1 MSQEQ
6 HEAVCVGCG
15 SPLQSQDEQAPGF
28 VPNSAIGKAN
38 VQCRRCFR
46 IRNYGEFLPVQVS
59 ERAYQE
65 QVAQIFDNPGLV
77 LYVID
82 VFDLSGSLV
91 PNLARFVM
99 NSEVVVVVNKVDLL
113 PKGIHY
119 EALSDW
125 ILEQVR
131 ATRVEAKEVLFVSA
145 ASTEGMDQLIHRV
158 GDVTDKPIY
167 VVGMANTGKS
177 TLLNAIA
184 KRFEVQNDP
193 YTVSRRPGTTLALS
207 KFQVEGPTGPLTF
220 VDTPGLVHGTRV
232 IDRLCADCLK
242 RAVPDARIRPKVYQL
257 NPEQTLFLGGFARLD
272 FEAGVRQPIVL
283 YISNQL
289 PVHRSKLER
298 AEIIWEQHRDD
309 ILQVPCTEC
318 RTSFDDLKAHPIQ
331 STRTGQRVPNGT
343 IPVSGRGRDIVIPGL
358 GWITLSG
365 ATFRGRLWLPSWLD
379 PALRPRLV
387 GDLTRSREGFSS

>member
-1 MSQEQ
+1 MDE
-6 HEAVCVGCG
+6 EVKAVVCVGCG

-28 VPNSAIGKAN
+28 VPSSAMGKEN
-38 VQCRRCFR
+38 VLCRRCFR

-59 ERAYQE
+59 EREYQA

-82 VFDLSGSLV
+82 VFDLAGSLV

-99 NSEVVVVVNKVDLL
+99 NSDVVVVVNKVDLL
-113 PKGIHY
+113 PKGVRF

-131 ATRVEAKEVLFVSA
+131 ATHVEANEVLFVSA
-145 ASTEGMDQLIHRV
+145 ATGMGLDSLYRRV
-158 GDVTDKPIY
+158 FDETDRPVY

-177 TLLNAIA
+177 TLLNAVA
-184 KRFEVQNDP
+184 KQFDVPNDP

-207 KFQVEGPTGPLTF
+207 RFEVAGPNGPVTF
-220 VDTPGLVHGTRV
+220 VDTPGLIHGTRV
-232 IDRLCADCLK
+232 IDKLCADCLK
-242 RAVPDARIRPKVYQL
+242 RAVPDARLRPRVYQL

-272 FEAGVRQPIVL
+272 FESGVRQSIVL

-289 PVHRSKLER
+289 PVHRTKLER
-298 AEIIWEQHRDD
+298 AEAIWAEHRDD
-309 ILQVPCTEC
+309 ILQVPGPEC
-318 RTSFDDLKAHPIQ
+318 QSSFTDLTPHPIQ
-331 STRTGQRVPNGT
+331 STRRGQRVAQGT
-343 IPVSGRGRDIVIPGL
+343 IAVSGRGRDIVIPGL

-365 ATFRGRLWLPSWLD
+365 EAFRGRLWLPTWLD
-379 PALRPRLV
+379 VAVRPRLV
-387 GDLTRSREGFSS
+387 GDLTRLKEGLYS